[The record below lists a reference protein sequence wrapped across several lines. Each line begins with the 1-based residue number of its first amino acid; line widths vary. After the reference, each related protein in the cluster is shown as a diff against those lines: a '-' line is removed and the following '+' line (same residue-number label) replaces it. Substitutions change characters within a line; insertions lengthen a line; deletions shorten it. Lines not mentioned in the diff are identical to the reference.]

1 MKRFRGSEFAILS
14 CLSAGVLGVSAPA
27 GWAQG
32 PASSQAAPVVGPRDL
47 GDFIRLYQADRGSI
61 SESANIPWSESW
73 FDRQSALY
81 DDWWGRLQSVTLDAL
96 DAQGRIDW
104 VLFRNFIQ
112 VSRARLALDRKRL
125 AEMEPLLPFRKTIQT
140 LERDRRAMKP
150 LDSEAA
156 AAAVST
162 IDDEI
167 KKSREAWDDFKKAKD
182 ASAGKPIEAGGIVL
196 TPAPFTPV
204 TAQRAADAVG
214 ALRRT
219 LDHWYRSND
228 GYVPEFSWWTREPYA
243 KAIKAMD
250 EYAKFL
256 RETIAGVKGEPNDP
270 LIGDPIGAE
279 ALAADLANEM
289 IPYTPE
295 QLMKIGEREFA
306 WCEEEAKKAASEM
319 GLNGDWKAALAR
331 VKEKHARPGEQD
343 ALAVKTTREAIQFL
357 KERDLITIPALCE
370 ETWRVERIQTEQQK
384 IWPFMV
390 YFGPAM
396 GVSYPS
402 EWMKHEDKLM
412 SMRGNNEHFTR
423 IVCPHELIPGHHL
436 QGFIAERV
444 RPYRQMFS
452 TPFLVEGWAL
462 YWEMRLWDLGYARNA
477 EDRVGMLFWRMHRC
491 ARIIVSLKFHL
502 GQMDTNQMID
512 FLVDRVGHER
522 FTATSEVRRYV
533 GGDYSP
539 LYQCGYMIGGLQI
552 RAMRAELV
560 ESGKMS
566 DKAFND
572 AVLSYNAIPVELIR
586 AGLSAQTL
594 TRDSHASWKFA
605 GEIEP

>member
-1 MKRFRGSEFAILS
+1 MKRFCGSALTISFGL
-14 CLSAGVLGVSAPA
+14 CAGVVGWGAPLVW
-27 GWAQG
+27 GQP
-32 PASSQAAPVVGPRDL
+32 PATSVTAASPVPHDL
-47 GDFIRLYQADRGSI
+47 SDFIRLYQADRGSI
-61 SESANIPWSESW
+61 NESANIPWSEAW
-73 FDRQSALY
+73 FDRQSALF
-81 DDWWGRLQSVTLDAL
+81 DEWWTKLQAVNFETL
-96 DAQGRIDW
+96 DAQGKIDW
-104 VLFRNFIQ
+104 ILFRNFIE
-112 VSRARLALDRKRL
+112 VSRARTTLDRKRL
-125 AEMEPLLPFRKTIQT
+125 AEMEPLLPFRKTIQS
-140 LERDRRAMKP
+140 LEQSRRKMQP
-150 LDSEAA
+150 LDSESAA
-156 AAAVST
+156 ALVST

-167 KKSREAWDDFKKAKD
+167 KKCREAWDEHKKAKD
-182 ASAGKPIEAGGIVL
+182 AAAGKPVEAGGVMIA
-196 TPAPFTPV
+196 PAHYSPV
-204 TAQRAADAVG
+204 TAQRAAEAVG
-214 ALRRT
+214 SLRRT

-228 GYVPEFSWWTREPYA
+228 GYLPEFSWWMREPYG
-243 KAIKAMD
+243 KATKAMD
-250 EYAKFL
+250 DYAKFL
-256 RETIAGVKGEPNDP
+256 RETIAGLKGEPDDP
-270 LIGDPIGAE
+270 LVGDPIGAE

-295 QLMKIGEREFA
+295 QLMRIGEREFA
-306 WCEEEAKKAASEM
+306 WCEEEAKKAATEM
-319 GLNGDWKAALAR
+319 GLNGDWKAALAK

-343 ALAVKTTREAIQFL
+343 ALATKTTREAIQFL
-357 KERDLITIPALCE
+357 KDRDLITIPALCE

-412 SMRGNNEHFTR
+412 SMRGNNEHFTH

-436 QGFIAERV
+436 QGFMAERI

-491 ARIIVSLKFHL
+491 ARIIVSLKYHL
-502 GQMDTNQMID
+502 GQMSTQEMID

-522 FTATSEVRRYV
+522 FTAKSEVRRYV

-552 RAMRAELV
+552 RAMRGELV
-560 ESGKMS
+560 ASGKMT

-572 AVLSYNAIPVELIR
+572 AVLTYNSIPVELIR
-586 AGLSAQTL
+586 AGMSGQAL
-594 TRDSHASWKFA
+594 TRDARPLWKFA
-605 GEIEP
+605 GEMQP